1 MCSAIPRYYRPPRR
15 TNQPHKRSLTNVN
28 RASRRYYRTIVLAV
42 LAMASLIWVA
52 MDQFG
57 ISRQEMTELFI
68 GTVLIA
74 VLAITCAAVLTLL
87 WVGLRKLLRR
97 GEDYAAYSRTATWHR
112 AILRAY
118 SRSISSVI

>member
-1 MCSAIPRYYRPPRR
+1 M
-15 TNQPHKRSLTNVN
+15 N

-42 LAMASLIWVA
+42 LALAALIWVA

-57 ISRQEMTELFI
+57 ISRQEMTGLFM

-74 VLAITCAAVLTLL
+74 VLVIACAAVLTLL

-97 GEDYAAYSRTATWHR
+97 GED
-112 AILRAY
+112 
-118 SRSISSVI
+118 

>member
-1 MCSAIPRYYRPPRR
+1 M
-15 TNQPHKRSLTNVN
+15 N

-42 LAMASLIWVA
+42 LALASLIWVA

-57 ISRQEMTELFI
+57 ISRQEMTGLFM

-74 VLAITCAAVLTLL
+74 VLVIICAAVLTLL

-97 GEDYAAYSRTATWHR
+97 GED
-112 AILRAY
+112 
-118 SRSISSVI
+118 